1 MLAAFIDSSTLV
13 EFCERALKA
22 QRVIPIPLR
31 HANGCSPAYR
41 LSARASWRPRYPLL
55 SRMHLPIPTKYKN
68 YDRQNWEAIFIQV
81 NEKKMSRKEAA
92 EQVDMNLKTTGTTT
106 ST

>member
-1 MLAAFIDSSTLV
+1 
-13 EFCERALKA
+13 
-22 QRVIPIPLR
+22 
-31 HANGCSPAYR
+31 
-41 LSARASWRPRYPLL
+41 
-55 SRMHLPIPTKYKN
+55 MHLPIPTKYKN